1 MTFLVVNTRTILME
15 KYVSATEANQRF
27 PELVRKVSAGDSYI
41 VTSRGKPLIKMV
53 PLEKKSLK
61 GSLEEFYAKC
71 DARGPI
77 ITGPWKREDLYD
89 RSDRNIP

>member
-1 MTFLVVNTRTILME
+1 MTFLVDNTRNSVMD

-53 PLEKKSLK
+53 PLEKKLSK

-89 RSDRNIP
+89 RSDNNIP

>member
-1 MTFLVVNTRTILME
+1 ME
-15 KYVSATEANQRF
+15 KYVTTTEANQRF
-27 PELVRKVSAGDSYI
+27 PDLVRKVSAGDTYI
-41 VTSRGKPLIKMV
+41 VTSRGKPLIKMA
-53 PLEKKSLK
+53 PLDKKPSK

-89 RSDRNIP
+89 RSDRERP